1 MEVFV
6 VMKFILCD
14 DDFYGYNQHL
24 VCIFSTYKDAKDY
37 VDTFLLENKH
47 FNKDDKDYMS
57 YGCPFVRIIKMECG
71 GTNKEIV
78 FDSFLI

>member
-6 VMKFILCD
+6 VMQFNSCD

-24 VCIFSTYKDAKDY
+24 VSIFPTYKDAKKY
-37 VDTFLLENKH
+37 VDIFLLENKH
-47 FNKDDKDYMS
+47 FNKDNKDYIS
-57 YGCPFVRIIKMECG
+57 YGRPFIRIIKMEFG

-78 FDSFLI
+78 FDSFLL